1 MKSLCDFRECPQG
14 THAPC
19 TATEPRLSLRR
30 DIMNIRDLIGKQ
42 RLYFD
47 GGMGTLLQSKG
58 LTAGELPELWNITH
72 ADEVKDIHLSYLNA
86 GSNIITTNTFGA
98 NCLKFDNYEEIIA
111 VAIGN
116 AKKAVAEYDRGK
128 EKCFIALDIG
138 PTGKM
143 LEPLGDMKFEEAVEV
158 FRKTAVL
165 GEKYGADLIIVETM
179 NDSYETKAAVLACKE
194 STSLPVFVSNVF
206 DENRKLMTGADPKAM
221 IAMLEGLGAD
231 AIGMNCSLG
240 PKQMLGV
247 AEEYMKYASVPVLV
261 QPNAGMPRSE
271 NGKTVFD
278 ITAHEFSDIMRE
290 IALMG
295 VSFLGGC
302 CGTTPEYIRMTV
314 EKTKDLPYT
323 VPENKSITMVSSYTH
338 AVEIGSVPVLIGER
352 INPTGKPKFKQA
364 LREGNIG
371 YILSEGIAQQE
382 KGVHIL
388 DVNVGLPEIDED
400 EMLTTAV
407 KELQSVLDLPLQL
420 DSVKASSLEKAMRIY
435 NGKPLINSVNGKQES
450 MDTILPLVKKYG
462 GCVIALTIDES
473 GIPDTAQGRLAIA
486 EKIVRECRKY
496 GIDKKEI
503 IVDPLAMTVS
513 SDDNSGKVT
522 LESVRLIKEKLG
534 VKTSLGVSNI
544 SFGLPRRDEVN
555 SIFMS
560 LAFAMG
566 LDCAIMNPYS
576 VSMMQSYYT
585 YMALSGMDKGCMNY
599 INFASAVKTEKIIAD
614 SAVKVSAE
622 YASQLQKAIMKGVKN
637 DAYGF
642 AKELIKEKVPLDVIN
657 TEIVPA
663 LDEVGKCF
671 EKKTMYLP
679 QLLMA
684 AEAASRA
691 FDAVKEK
698 MGDSSG
704 KSKGKIIVAT
714 VKGDIHDIG
723 KNIVKVLLENYGYDV
738 IDLGKDVEPGAVVA
752 CAKEN
757 AVKLVGLS
765 ALMTTTTEAMA
776 ETVALLRKELPETK
790 TMVGGAVLTKEYA
803 DMIGA
808 DYYAKDAMEGV
819 RIAESIF

>member
-1 MKSLCDFRECPQG
+1 
-14 THAPC
+14 
-19 TATEPRLSLRR
+19 
-30 DIMNIRDLIGKQ
+30 MNIRDLIGKQ

-72 ADEVKDIHLSYLNA
+72 ADEIKDIHLSYLNA

-111 VAIGN
+111 AAIGN
-116 AKKAVAEYDRGK
+116 AKKAVAEYDGGK

-240 PKQMLGV
+240 PKQMMGV
-247 AEEYMKYASVPVLV
+247 ADEYMKYASVPVLV

-323 VPENKSITMVSSYTH
+323 VPENKNITMVSSYTH

-420 DSVKASSLEKAMRIY
+420 DSVKVSSLEKAMRIY
-435 NGKPLINSVNGKQES
+435 NGKPLINSVNGKKES
-450 MDTILPLVKKYG
+450 MDAILPLVKKYG
-462 GCVIALTIDES
+462 GCVIALTIDER

-599 INFASAVKTEKIIAD
+599 IDFASNIKTEKIIAD
-614 SAVKVSAE
+614 SAVKMSAE
-622 YASQLQKAIMKGVKN
+622 YASQLQKAIIKGVKN
-637 DAYGF
+637 DAYSF
-642 AKELIKEKVPLDVIN
+642 AEELLKEKAPLDVIN

-738 IDLGKDVEPGAVVA
+738 IDLGKDVEPEAVVA

-776 ETVALLRKELPETK
+776 ETVALLKKELPETK

>member
-1 MKSLCDFRECPQG
+1 MS
-14 THAPC
+14 
-19 TATEPRLSLRR
+19 
-30 DIMNIRDLIGKQ
+30 IRNLLGKQ

-47 GGMGTLLQSKG
+47 GGMGTLLQAKG
-58 LTAGELPELWNITH
+58 LKAGEKPEIWNMTH
-72 ADEVKDIHLSYLNA
+72 SDEIKDIHLAYLNA
-86 GSNIITTNTFGA
+86 GSNIITSNTFGA
-98 NCLKFDNYEEIIA
+98 NSLKFENLEEIISA
-111 VAIGN
+111 AIAN
-116 AKKAVAEYDRGK
+116 AKNAIAEFDGDK
-128 EKCFIALDIG
+128 DKCFVAFDIG
-138 PTGKM
+138 PLGKM
-143 LEPLGDMKFEEAVEV
+143 LEPLGDMKFEDAIEI
-158 FRKTAVL
+158 FRQSAVL
-165 GEKYGADLIIVETM
+165 GEKYGADLIIIETM

-194 STSLPVFVSNVF
+194 NTKLPIIVSNVF
-206 DENRKLMTGADPKAM
+206 DENKKLMTGADPMAM
-221 IAMLEGLGAD
+221 IAMLEGLKVD

-240 PKQMLGV
+240 PKQMLEV
-247 AEEYMKYASVPVLV
+247 AKDYVKYASIPVV
-261 QPNAGMPRSE
+261 VSPNAGMPRTE

-278 ITAHEFSDIMRE
+278 VSADEFSDIMKE

-295 VSFLGGC
+295 VSVLGGC
-302 CGTTPEYIRMTV
+302 CGTTPEYIKNTV
-314 EKTKDLPYT
+314 EKTKDLPCNT
-323 VPENKSITMVSSYTH
+323 PADKGITMVSSYTH
-338 AVEIGSVPVLIGER
+338 AVEIGNEPILIGER

-364 LREGNIG
+364 LRDNNIS
-371 YILSEGIAQQE
+371 YIINEGISQQE
-382 KGVHIL
+382 KGVQIL

-420 DSVKASSLEKAMRIY
+420 DSVKVSSLEKAMRIY
-435 NGKPLINSVNGKQES
+435 NGKPLVNSVNGKQES
-450 MDTILPLVKKYG
+450 MDAILPLVKKYG
-462 GCVIALTIDES
+462 GCVIALTIDEN
-473 GIPDTAQGRLAIA
+473 GIPDTAEGRCAIS
-486 EKIVRECRKY
+486 EKIVKECEKY

-513 SDDNSGKVT
+513 SDDNSGKIT
-522 LESVRLIKEKLG
+522 LQSVKLIKEKLG

-560 LAFAMG
+560 LAFGMG

-585 YMALSGMDKGCMNY
+585 YMALLGMDKGCMNY
-599 INFASAVKTEKIIAD
+599 IDFASNIKTESVSVGSDVKAD
-614 SAVKVSAE
+614 TE
-622 YASQLQKAIMKGVKN
+622 YASSLQRAIIKGVKN
-637 DAYGF
+637 ESYSF
-642 AKELIKEKVPLDVIN
+642 AKELLKDKAPLEVIN
-657 TEIVPA
+657 EEIVPA

-684 AEAASRA
+684 AEAASKA
-691 FDAVKEK
+691 FEAVKES
-698 MGDSSG
+698 MGDTKG
-704 KSKGKIIVAT
+704 ESKGKIIVAT

-738 IDLGKDVEPGAVVA
+738 IDLGKDVESERVVSV
-752 CAKEN
+752 AKEQN
-757 AVKLVGLS
+757 VKLVGLS

-776 ETVALLRKELPETK
+776 ETVALLKKECPETK

>member
-1 MKSLCDFRECPQG
+1 
-14 THAPC
+14 
-19 TATEPRLSLRR
+19 
-30 DIMNIRDLIGKQ
+30 MNIRELLKKQ

-47 GGMGTLLQSKG
+47 GGMGTLLQARG
-58 LTAGELPELWNITH
+58 LKAGELPEMWNITH
-72 ADEVKDIHLSYLNA
+72 PDVIKDIHLAYLES

-98 NCLKFDNYEEIIA
+98 NCLKFDNLEEIIKAA
-111 VAIGN
+111 VTN
-116 AKKAVAEYDRGK
+116 AKNAIADFDGDKD
-128 EKCFIALDIG
+128 KCFVAFDMG
-138 PTGKM
+138 PLGKM
-143 LEPLGDMKFEEAVEV
+143 LEPLGNMKFEEAVEV
-158 FRKTAVL
+158 FRQSAVL
-165 GEKYGADLIIVETM
+165 GEKYGADLVIIETM

-194 STSLPVFVSNVF
+194 NTSLPVFVSNVF
-206 DENRKLMTGADPKAM
+206 DENKKLMTGADPMAM

-240 PKQMLGV
+240 PKQMAQV
-247 AEEYMKYASVPVLV
+247 AKIYAEYASIPVCV
-261 QPNAGMPRSE
+261 SPNAGMPRTE

-278 ITAHEFSDIMRE
+278 VSVDEFADIMRE

-295 VSFLGGC
+295 VSVLGGC
-302 CGTTPEYIRMTV
+302 CGTTPEYIRKTV
-314 EKTKDLPYT
+314 DKTKDIPYT
-323 VPENKSITMVSSYTH
+323 APSNKNITMVSSYTH
-338 AVEIGSVPVLIGER
+338 AVEIGRVPTLIGER

-364 LREGNIG
+364 LREHNIG
-371 YILSEGIAQQE
+371 YIINEGIAQQE
-382 KGVHIL
+382 KGVQIL

-420 DSVKASSLEKAMRIY
+420 DSVKASSLEKAMRVY
-435 NGKPLINSVNGKQES
+435 NGKPLVNSVNGKQES
-450 MDTILPLVKKYG
+450 MDAILPLVRKYG

-473 GIPDTAQGRLAIA
+473 GIPDTAEGRCAIA
-486 EKIVRECRKY
+486 EKIVRECEKY

-513 SDDNSGKVT
+513 SDDNSGKIT
-522 LESVRLIKEKLG
+522 LESVKLIKEKLG

-560 LAFAMG
+560 LAFNMG

-576 VSMMQSYYT
+576 VAMMQSYYT
-585 YMALSGMDKGCMNY
+585 YMALLGMDEGCMKY
-599 INFASAVKTEKIIAD
+599 IDFASNIKTDTTAQYTAEKAN
-614 SAVKVSAE
+614 VQYE
-622 YASQLQKAIMKGVKN
+622 SQLQRAIIKGIKN
-637 DAYGF
+637 EAYSY
-642 AKELIKEKVPLDVIN
+642 AKESLSEKKPLEVIN
-657 TEIVPA
+657 SEIVPA
-663 LDEVGKCF
+663 LDEVGRCF

-684 AEAASRA
+684 AEAASKA
-691 FDAVKEK
+691 FEAVKES

-738 IDLGKDVEPGAVVA
+738 IDIGKDVAPEDVVTA
-752 CAKEN
+752 AKEHN
-757 AVKLVGLS
+757 VRLVGLS

-776 ETVALLRKELPETK
+776 ETVAMLKKDCPDTK
-790 TMVGGAVLTKEYA
+790 TMVGGAVLTQEYA

-808 DYYAKDAMEGV
+808 DFYAKDAMEGV
-819 RIAESIF
+819 RIAESLF

>member
-1 MKSLCDFRECPQG
+1 
-14 THAPC
+14 
-19 TATEPRLSLRR
+19 
-30 DIMNIRDLIGKQ
+30 MNIRDLLGKQ

-47 GGMGTLLQSKG
+47 GGMGTLLQAKG
-58 LTAGELPELWNITH
+58 LKAGELPELWNITH
-72 ADEVKDIHLSYLNA
+72 PEIIKDIHLSYLRA
-86 GSNIITTNTFGA
+86 GSNIITSNTFGA
-98 NCLKFDNYEEIIA
+98 NCLKFDNLEEIVYSAIA
-111 VAIGN
+111 N
-116 AKKAVAEYDRGK
+116 AKNAIAEFEGDK
-128 EKCFIALDIG
+128 EKCFVALDIG

-143 LEPLGDMKFEEAVEV
+143 LEPLGDMKFEDAVEV
-158 FRKTAVL
+158 FRKTAEL
-165 GEKYGADLIIVETM
+165 GEKYGADLVIIETM

-194 STSLPVFVSNVF
+194 NTSLPIFVSNVF
-206 DENRKLMTGADPKAM
+206 DENKKLMTGADPKAM
-221 IAMLEGLGAD
+221 IAMLEGLGVD
-231 AIGMNCSLG
+231 VIGMNCSLG
-240 PKQMLGV
+240 PKQMLEV
-247 AEEYMKYASVPVLV
+247 AKEYTEYASIPVTV
-261 QPNAGMPRSE
+261 SPNAGMPRSE

-278 ITAHEFSDIMRE
+278 VSPEEFSDVMKE

-295 VSFLGGC
+295 ASVLGGC
-302 CGTTPEYIRMTV
+302 CGTTPEYIRLTV
-314 EKTKDLPYT
+314 DKTKDLPYFA
-323 VPENKSITMVSSYTH
+323 PENKNITMVSSYTH
-338 AVEIGSVPVLIGER
+338 AVEIGKVPVLIGER

-364 LREGNIG
+364 LRDGNIG
-371 YILSEGIAQQE
+371 YILSEGISQQE
-382 KGVHIL
+382 KGVQIL
-388 DVNVGLPEIDED
+388 DVNVGLPEINED
-400 EMLTTAV
+400 EMLTDAV

-450 MDTILPLVKKYG
+450 MDAILPLVKKYG

-473 GIPDTAQGRLAIA
+473 GIPDTAQGRCVIA
-486 EKIVRECRKY
+486 EKIIKECEKY

-522 LESVRLIKEKLG
+522 LESVKLIKEKLG

-560 LAFAMG
+560 LAFNMG

-585 YMALSGMDKGCMNY
+585 YRALLGMDKGCMNY
-599 INFASAVKTEKIIAD
+599 IDFASNIKNENVAVDTAVKANTEFGSK
-614 SAVKVSAE
+614 
-622 YASQLQKAIMKGVKN
+622 LQKAIIKGVKN
-637 DAYGF
+637 EAYSF
-642 AKELIKEKVPLDVIN
+642 AKELLKDKEPLDVIN
-657 TEIVPA
+657 EEIVPA
-663 LDEVGKCF
+663 LDRVGKCF

-684 AEAASRA
+684 AEAASKA
-691 FDAVKEK
+691 FDAVKES
-698 MGDSSG
+698 MGDSKSE
-704 KSKGKIIVAT
+704 SKGKIIVAT

-738 IDLGKDVEPGAVVA
+738 IDLGKDVEPQTVVSA
-752 CAKEN
+752 AREKG
-757 AVKLVGLS
+757 VKLVGLS

-776 ETVALLRKELPETK
+776 ETVALLRKELPDTK
-790 TMVGGAVLTKEYA
+790 VMVGGAVLTKEYA